1 MKSLAALAFIA
12 TMAIVQPA
20 SAQFSWGQPFDRS
33 GIQFLY
39 PTATSPDWRACTND
53 GYRFSSEE
61 VVAGCGRI
69 LEDSSSHET
78 RSSALWWRAL
88 AYERA
93 NQADLSTAD
102 FQSALGEFD
111 AWSRADER
119 SIDAHFY
126 RATMLI
132 SMREYDRALAEL
144 AVADRMLRQQPRV
157 IGGIA
162 RIAFLRG
169 DYTTAIAEFD
179 RADSIAR
186 RSRGGGIL
194 THNRCEARA
203 AAGVD
208 LEQARTI
215 CNRAVRQSE
224 GHPATLVSRGFFRF
238 RQDDMAGALADF
250 ERALDRDP
258 GNPAALYGR
267 SVIAARAG
275 QQDAAAADLERA
287 RELNP
292 RMVEYYANAGM
303 RPD

>member
-1 MKSLAALAFIA
+1 MKLLAALAFVTVLAIA
-12 TMAIVQPA
+12 PSA

-33 GIQFLY
+33 GFQTLD

-53 GYRFSSEE
+53 GNRFSSDE
-61 VVAGCGRI
+61 VIAGCGRI
-69 LEDSSSHET
+69 FENSSSHET
-78 RSSALWWRAL
+78 RSNALWWRAL
-88 AYERA
+88 EYERVGEVE
-93 NQADLSTAD
+93 LSAAD
-102 FQSALGEFD
+102 FQAALGEFD

-132 SMREYDRALAEL
+132 SMRQYDQALAEF
-144 AVADRMLRQQPRV
+144 AIADRMLRRQPRV
-157 IGGIA
+157 IGSIA
-162 RIAFLRG
+162 RVAFLRG
-169 DYTTAIAEFD
+169 DYATAIAEFD

-186 RSRGGGIL
+186 RRRNYGIL

-215 CNRAVRQSE
+215 CDRAVRESQ

-238 RQDDMAGALADF
+238 RQNDMAGALADF
-250 ERALDRDP
+250 ERALARDP
-258 GNPAALYGR
+258 HNPAALYGR
-267 SVIAARAG
+267 GVVAARTG
-275 QQDAAAADLERA
+275 QQEMADADLARA
-287 RELNP
+287 RELSP